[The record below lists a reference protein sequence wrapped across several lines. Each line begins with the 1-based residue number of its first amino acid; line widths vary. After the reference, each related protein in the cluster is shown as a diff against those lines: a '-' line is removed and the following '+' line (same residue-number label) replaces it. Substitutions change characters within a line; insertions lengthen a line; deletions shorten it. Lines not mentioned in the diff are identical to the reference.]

1 MEPRR
6 IRDGPAANPPWWKRT
21 TASGSRQRSPSRV
34 RPSTAPHKWKRTL
47 KETRFLKKVGAETFR
62 KSSDHHYL
70 PGKKCPYSEDRRDSN
85 LKKSREKYDSV
96 ATYWKGT
103 FQKGT
108 MAFGKNDIRFS
119 ANRVLWHTFSYA
131 TTRRFDKI
139 HTADLYLQNNR
150 ITHTSVPADLWCPA
164 RKKCFK
170 KPLLH
175 IQPPEQKGRHQKRY
189 VQV

>member
-1 MEPRR
+1 MLSASEKKFFLERF
-6 IRDGPAANPPWWKRT
+6 WQSLKRLV
-21 TASGSRQRSPSRV
+21 SS
-34 RPSTAPHKWKRTL
+34 
-47 KETRFLKKVGAETFR
+47 R
-62 KSSDHHYL
+62 KSAPKLFGKVLTITISL
-70 PGKKCPYSEDRRDSN
+70 EKKCPYSEDRRDSN
-85 LKKSREKYDSV
+85 LKKSREKCGSV

-131 TTRRFDKI
+131 TTRRFAKI